1 MLVLSRN
8 TGESLMIGSNVEV
21 YVVAIQGDRVRL
33 AIRAPR
39 DISIHRKEI
48 AQRMEAQGVE
58 LAQLAP
64 IGPAGPVASIQ

>member
-39 DISIHRKEI
+39 DISVHRKEV
-48 AQRMEAQGVE
+48 ADRMATDGIE

-64 IGPAGPVASIQ
+64 VGPGSIR

>member
-48 AQRMEAQGVE
+48 ADRMEADGIE

-64 IGPAGPVASIQ
+64 VGPAATR